1 MWGIREGSCPSNRV
15 CSTPCDQSRK
25 QGTGPPRSK
34 GPFFSL
40 LSTKLVTQHK
50 AVPVPPALRG
60 DAQWQWMPIARGM
73 NTRILHMAAGLC
85 QPGRPHRSLA
95 YEALA
100 IGTSF
105 HSSNAQLLSAPELPQ
120 APFPLSG
127 KGQKRPSLPLGQESE
142 SSLFSSQLKCHF
154 FQEVTHYPQSKLGPR
169 RSLSWQHVCFL
180 LHTYHDGCND
190 LLSIFPALG
199 SSRMAEPV
207 SFLPSRLLNT

>member
-1 MWGIREGSCPSNRV
+1 MWGIREGSCPSSRV

-25 QGTGPPRSK
+25 QGAGPQRSK
-34 GPFFSL
+34 GPFSACSPQSWSL
-40 LSTKLVTQHK
+40 SIGLFLSL
-50 AVPVPPALRG
+50 PALRG
-60 DAQWQWMPIARGM
+60 DAQWQWM
-73 NTRILHMAAGLC
+73 NTGILHMAARLC
-85 QPGRPHRSLA
+85 QPGRPHHSLA

-100 IGTSF
+100 TGTSF

-120 APFPLSG
+120 ALFPLSG
-127 KGQKRPSLPLGQESE
+127 TLVLPLGQESE

-180 LHTYHDGCND
+180 LHTYRDRCND

-207 SFLPSRLLNT
+207 SSCPPDS